1 MPNLYRVFFGDPVYK
16 TQESLGEVNKM
27 QLKKSKNPQ
36 HVFQKFKKIS
46 YKNRLTWIET
56 SRK

>member
-27 QLKKSKNPQ
+27 QLKKSKNLQ
-36 HVFQKFKKIS
+36 HVLLEIQKNI
-46 YKNRLTWIET
+46 L
-56 SRK
+56 